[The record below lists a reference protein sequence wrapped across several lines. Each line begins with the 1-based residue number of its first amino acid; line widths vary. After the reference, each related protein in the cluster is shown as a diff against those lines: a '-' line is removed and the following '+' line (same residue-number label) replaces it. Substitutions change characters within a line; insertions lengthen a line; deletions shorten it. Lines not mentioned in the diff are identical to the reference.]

1 MYSLSGSGSSSYPE
15 VPMIVHNLIRDMKAL
30 ESALHRWSR
39 GQATS
44 QDVSDC
50 YVQFGV
56 EFNAVVHAFESYDIP
71 TSDLRA
77 IPTQLRSAL
86 EECLGEHPSL
96 SALDRYLPDIRRLLG
111 DVLHGLRAKQPAW
124 RNANTTTP
132 ARAFTPGGLRFP
144 P

>member
-1 MYSLSGSGSSSYPE
+1 
-15 VPMIVHNLIRDMKAL
+15 MIVHDLIQDMKAL

-44 QDVSDC
+44 KDVSDC

-56 EFNAVVHAFESYDIP
+56 EFNAVIHAFESYDIP
-71 TSDLRA
+71 TSDLHA

-86 EECLGEHPSL
+86 EECLGESPSL
-96 SALDRYLPDIRRLLG
+96 NALDRYLPEIRRLLG

-124 RNANTTTP
+124 RNATTAAP
-132 ARAFTPGGLRFP
+132 VRAFSSGGPRLPPTPFP
-144 P
+144 